1 MRAAE
6 GVGPYEGVRIGNPSA
21 SLRSAPLLC
30 TRSADEIIDF
40 EPHSALAGEPWA
52 APARMDAQARSKGK
66 SGF

>member
-40 EPHSALAGEPWA
+40 EPHSALAGEA
-52 APARMDAQARSKGK
+52 
-66 SGF
+66 